1 MLPACSAAITI
12 SPSGLA
18 LVSTNSSPGGGP
30 QCSTTCSASPG
41 ASRENHSRYCRAGTR
56 IGLPASWSEVS
67 QSGS

>member
-1 MLPACSAAITI
+1 M
-12 SPSGLA
+12 
-18 LVSTNSSPGGGP
+18 STNSSPGGGP